1 MLTGV
6 AGAGAGSA
14 CAEPGTAPS
23 IVATD
28 APTTVH
34 LMTTPT
40 KPPTPTGQYW
50 HVRAIM
56 VGPAQEEQRSVRQ
69 TLGLGAAEVIGAYGI
84 ALEI

>member
-1 MLTGV
+1 
-6 AGAGAGSA
+6 
-14 CAEPGTAPS
+14 
-23 IVATD
+23 
-28 APTTVH
+28 
-34 LMTTPT
+34 MTTPT